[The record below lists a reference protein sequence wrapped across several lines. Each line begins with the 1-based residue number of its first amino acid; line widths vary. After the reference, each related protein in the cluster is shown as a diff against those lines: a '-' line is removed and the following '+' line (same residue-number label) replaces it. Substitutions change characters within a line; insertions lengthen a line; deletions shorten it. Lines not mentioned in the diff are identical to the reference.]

1 MEKVGCS
8 QRFFRNTVTR
18 ISGQPFQQGE
28 NLFGFTGD
36 QKISTAF
43 DKWYAEEGEYDY
55 KKNKY
60 VSQAGNFTQLV
71 WAGKRFSDVWFNH
84 YCKRLFKCIYQS
96 CLHSENVTYV

>member
-1 MEKVGCS
+1 MKLSEKLNSEAQEWADKLADKDGLEHS
-8 QRFFRNTVTR
+8 TKESRK
-18 ISGQPFQQGE
+18 SGKGE

-36 QKISTAF
+36 QKIVTAF

-71 WAGKRFSDVWFNH
+71 WAGKRFFCV
-84 YCKRLFKCIYQS
+84 
-96 CLHSENVTYV
+96 V